1 MKSRLLGIGLLL
13 ASSVSFGQN
22 RPSALIGVDVLKPL
36 FSVVRPGHNAYR
48 LAEATVKIPL
58 RTNYLSI
65 TGGYTSIQSDT
76 IFRNMRLHD
85 EGYYLKIGVENV
97 GPGGLVLGWHGLA
110 AIYRQS
116 GTYFFKGTTFGDY
129 ESPISNRTNAAIGVE
144 GLLGHQMTLSSRFS
158 LRLTGRITTAAL
170 FGPKDGGVPAYFVP
184 GIGHVAGNSLVY
196 SVGVGIH
203 LLYQLH
209 PRPTA
214 TSVHD

>member
-13 ASSVSFGQN
+13 AYSVSFGQN
-22 RPSALIGVDVLKPL
+22 RPSVLIGLDVLKPV
-36 FSVVRPGHNAYR
+36 FSVVRPSHNVYR
-48 LAEATVKIPL
+48 LAEATIKIPL
-58 RTNYLSI
+58 STNYLSI
-65 TGGYTSIQSDT
+65 AGGYASLQSDT

-97 GPGGLVLGWHGLA
+97 GPGGLVLGCQGLVSL
-110 AIYRQS
+110 YRQS

-129 ESPISNRTNAAIGVE
+129 ESPIPNQADAAIGVE
-144 GLLGHQMTLSSRFS
+144 GLLGHQMELSPRFT

-170 FGPKDGGVPAYFVP
+170 FGPKDGGVPPYFVP